1 MYIPI
6 LIGSLRRGRNTP
18 RLAHFLHGRLAAL
31 DGIETELFDPK
42 AMNLP
47 VLEERLAY
55 LDDPPAEL
63 VRFGAAIDRADG
75 VVITTPEY
83 NSSFPAA
90 LKNMIDALGP
100 EWRRKPIAIA
110 AHSVGAFGGKSALQA
125 LRPVLTN
132 LGAVPIPATMTVP
145 HIDKA
150 FSEDGEAIDQA
161 FERRAGRFL
170 DELVW
175 YAGALGAAAD
185 GTDDRS

>member
-18 RLAHFLHGRLAAL
+18 RLAHFLHRRLAAV
-31 DGIETELFDPK
+31 DGVETDLFDPK
-42 AMNLP
+42 EMNLP

-55 LDDPPAEL
+55 LDDPPAAL
-63 VRFGAAIDRADG
+63 VRFGAAIDRAAG

-83 NSSFPAA
+83 NSGYPAA
-90 LKNMIDALGP
+90 LKNLIDALGP

-150 FSEDGEAIDQA
+150 FSETGDALDEA
-161 FERRAGRFL
+161 FEGRADRFL
-170 DELVW
+170 GELVW
-175 YAGALGAAAD
+175 YAQALAAA
-185 GTDDRS
+185 GEVTNGSS